1 MILAAVGDIHGN
13 LPALEAVLEAIDEA
27 GIHTIVNTG
36 DCVVGFPWPNEA
48 VDLLRRREILTVQ
61 GERDRFAVRFLRKQ
75 QTLRKKWSDAEFR
88 ALQWTHETARTD
100 TLEYL
105 RSLPRRGYLHLEGLD
120 ITVCHG
126 TLASQSEGL
135 HPNDPESR
143 FRRQWEEARSHLVIL
158 GRTHI
163 PFQRWLENTLFVNPG
178 SVGMNEDGAARY
190 ALINTET
197 TPWSVE
203 FREARYDTQMVTDR
217 LSALGLE
224 PL

>member
-1 MILAAVGDIHGN
+1 MILAALGDIHGN
-13 LPALEAVLEAIDEA
+13 LPALEAALEAIDEA

-36 DCVVGFPWPNEA
+36 DCVVGFPWPNEV
-48 VDLLRRREILTVQ
+48 VDILRSREILTVQ

-75 QTLRKKWSDAEFR
+75 ETLRKKWGASEFR
-88 ALQWTHETARTD
+88 AVQWTHEAARTD

-105 RSLPRRGYLHLEGLD
+105 RSLPRRRHLHLEGLG

-126 TLASQSEGL
+126 TLTSQSEGL
-135 HPNDPESR
+135 HPDDPESR
-143 FRRQWEEARSHLVIL
+143 FQRQWEEARSDVVIL

-163 PFQRWLENTLFVNPG
+163 PFHRWVRGTLFVNPG
-178 SVGMNEDGAARY
+178 SAGMNEDGAARY

-197 TPWSVE
+197 DPWSVE
-203 FREARYDTQMVTDR
+203 FQEARYDSQMVTGR

>member
-13 LPALEAVLEAIDEA
+13 LPDLEAVLEAIDEA

-61 GERDRFAVRFLRKQ
+61 GDRDRFAVRFLRKQ
-75 QTLRKKWSDAEFR
+75 QTLRKKWGDAEFR
-88 ALQWTHETARTD
+88 AVQWTHETARTD

-105 RSLPRRGYLHLEGLD
+105 RSLPRRGYLHLEGLG

-126 TLASQSEGL
+126 TLTSQSEGL
-135 HPNDPESR
+135 HPDDPESR
-143 FRRQWEEARSHLVIL
+143 FQRQWEEARSHVVIL
-158 GRTHI
+158 GRTHT
-163 PFQRWLENTLFVNPG
+163 PFQRWVGDTLFVNPG
-178 SVGMNEDGAARY
+178 SVGINENGVARY

-197 TPWSVE
+197 NPWSVE
-203 FREARYDTQMVTDR
+203 FREARYDSQMVTGR